1 MQAHFNET
9 FENLSSW
16 SVVPAFVTFAIM
28 AAMLALVL
36 INSSE
41 LMFSERSA
49 GSSTKLVLVVSVSSI
64 AFVVAAVIFNT
75 EQSKINDAKA
85 EQAAVISKL
94 VVDTVDPIFD
104 RNEIAS
110 LKLVSDLS
118 SDENAELK
126 ISAQNKQQLVLESTD
141 SESGNRKLYDWA
153 RDLYHEKQPSVEV
166 FYQDGKIE
174 TLEAGFT
181 SDGEFELSSPK

>member
-1 MQAHFNET
+1 MQAHFNEI

-85 EQAAVISKL
+85 ERAAVISKL

>member
-1 MQAHFNET
+1 M
-9 FENLSSW
+9 
-16 SVVPAFVTFAIM
+16 VPAFVTFAIM

-85 EQAAVISKL
+85 ERAAVISKL